1 MVEKHRTVSRIVGI
15 LEFVVQSPSGAT
27 LGEVASHLDAPK
39 SSVYG
44 FIRGLEAEGYL
55 KDNGSGRFVFGLG
68 AHTLLASQ
76 ATSLVE
82 LAAPVMNVI
91 GRELEETVT
100 LAVFL
105 DHELTYVHSVPST
118 QRIGYNPEMHTR
130 RPLWPTS
137 SGKVLLAAT
146 NDPALRTRV
155 ISAEKLAEND
165 YDAEVESVRR
175 NGYGLNLGETVA
187 DVTAFALGLKIASSL
202 AAAITVGGPNVRMRP
217 QLDSM
222 VEVAHSAVGASGLD
236 VWDFASTTT
245 GKEKI

>member
-15 LEFVVQSPSGAT
+15 LEYVVHSPYGAT
-27 LGEVASHLDAPK
+27 LAEIASYLEAPK

-44 FIRGLEAEGYL
+44 FVRGLEAEGYL
-55 KDNGSGRFVFGLG
+55 KEGEAGRFVFGLG

-82 LAAPVMNVI
+82 LAAPVMNTL
-91 GRELEETVT
+91 GKRLGETVT

-105 DHELTYVHSVPST
+105 DHELTYVHSVPSN

-137 SGKVLLAAT
+137 AGKILLAAT
-146 NDPALRTRV
+146 DDPNLKSHV
-155 ISAEKLAEND
+155 IKSEDLNEEGFYAEI
-165 YDAEVESVRR
+165 ESVRR
-175 NGYGLNLGETVA
+175 NGYGLNIGETVA
-187 DVTAFALGLKIASSL
+187 DVSAFAVGLKIASSL

-217 QLDSM
+217 HI
-222 VEVAHSAVGASGLD
+222 EEIVAITRSVIGDSGLD
-236 VWDFASTTT
+236 VWDFT
-245 GKEKI
+245 